1 VEEVLINLGNYINK
15 KRLNTEV
22 QKMLTKEQL
31 LQIKQ
36 LQKICEN
43 EGGFELKLNVDMLES
58 RDENSKE
65 DFFHYENG
73 QLVGFLGCYGFGN
86 KIEMTG
92 MVHPDYRRKGI
103 FSKLFAMA
111 VEEAK
116 QTNTRTVLLNAPNS
130 SLTAKEF
137 LNNIPCTFSMSE
149 YQMKWHQT
157 DLYHDPAI
165 TIRRSTSQDDMDAEI
180 QLEVACFGFSEQ
192 EALEFNK
199 RMRELN
205 SEDMFIIEAVGKT
218 AGKIR
223 VSETN
228 GEAWIYGF
236 AVFPEL
242 QGKGIGR
249 KALSK
254 IVKTENEKGLPVFL
268 EVEAQN
274 AHALKLY
281 ESCGF
286 RNYHSQ
292 DYYRYLGL

>member
-1 VEEVLINLGNYINK
+1 
-15 KRLNTEV
+15 
-22 QKMLTKEQL
+22 MLTNEQL
-31 LQIKQ
+31 QEIKELQS
-36 LQKICEN
+36 LCEK
-43 EGGFELKLNVDMLES
+43 EGGFELKLNEDMLET
-58 RDENSKE
+58 RDKNSTE

-73 QLVGFLGCYGFGN
+73 RLIGFLGCYGFGS

-103 FSKLFAMA
+103 FTKLFTEAMTE
-111 VEEAK
+111 VKKREIS
-116 QTNTRTVLLNAPNS
+116 TILLNAPS
-130 SLTAKEF
+130 SSSSAKEF
-137 LNNIPCTFSMSE
+137 LKSIPCSFEVAE
-149 YQMKWHQT
+149 YQMKWET
-157 DLYHDPAI
+157 GELIDDPAVN
-165 TIRRSTSQDDMDAEI
+165 IRPSTSQEDFDAEI
-180 QLEVACFGFSEQ
+180 KLEVSCFGFTEQ
-192 EALEFNK
+192 EALSFNQ
-199 RMRELN
+199 RMKELN
-205 SEDMFIIEAVGKT
+205 SEDMFIIEAEGRT

-254 IVKTENEKGLPVFL
+254 VVKMKTEKGLPVFL
-268 EVEAQN
+268 EVEARN

-286 RNYHSQ
+286 RSYHSQ
-292 DYYRYLGL
+292 DYYKYGS